1 MKKEKYI
8 VTGMTCS
15 ACSSRVEKAVRNLG
29 GMHEATVNL
38 LTHSMHVE
46 YDETKLNAAEII
58 KAVTDTGY
66 GAELMDTQNRSADA
80 ARQKITAVAE
90 NPAIKAARDEIAE
103 MQERFIWSVIF
114 LLPLLL
120 LSMTPM
126 FAKLL
131 GFAVPEFLQKY
142 FYGTQNAIWLAF
154 TEFILVLPIL
164 FVNKKFF
171 ISGFKS
177 LLHKAPNMDSLVAMG
192 SGAALA
198 YGIFAVY
205 RIGWGMGHGDTVL
218 IDLYR
223 TNLYFESSGMIV
235 TLITFGKW
243 LEARSKGRTSAAIE
257 KLMDLAPKQA
267 RVIRKGEEILLASA
281 DLMPGDEVVVRP
293 GESIPADGIITKGNT
308 SIDEAAI
315 TGESIPVEKQT
326 GDKVISATLNKTGF
340 IHFTAQK
347 VGADSTISQIIR
359 LVEEASSS
367 KAPIARMADKI
378 SGIFVPTVMLFALA
392 TAIFWLLW
400 GESFEFAFRCAISV
414 LVISCPCAL
423 GLATPVAIMVGTGKG
438 AENGILIKSGEAL
451 ETAHAL
457 DIVVLDKTGT
467 ITEGKP
473 RVTDILLPVAE
484 ASETSSVYLELLTI
498 AAGLEYGSS
507 HPLAS
512 AIMEYTAE
520 KNVTVPEME
529 NFQTLFGKGVKAQ
542 KNGVTYYAGNSALM
556 EETGADISFFTPS
569 LERLADAGKT
579 PLFFA
584 REKNIIGLIAV
595 ADCEKKTSQQAI
607 EEFKNLGIRVI
618 MLTGDNP
625 RTAEAIRKRMNIP
638 QVIADVLPEGK
649 EKVIADLQSRGYKV
663 AMVGDGINDAPAL
676 AKADVGIAIGAG
688 TDVAIESAD
697 IVLMKS
703 DLLDAVNAVRLSHNV
718 IKKIKEGL
726 FWAFFYNVVCIPV
739 AAGALSYWGILL
751 SPVFGAAAMS
761 LSSVTVVTNALR
773 LKKFKPVQQTKMM
786 ETLVDAQV
794 KITGIKEVFSAVR
807 STQASAVAP
816 ITEDSIENK
825 AENAEKETVGG
836 IKMEKILRIEGMM
849 CAHCQKHVQ
858 ETLAGLDGVT
868 KVEVSLE
875 DKTATVQMNRN
886 IPFNEF
892 EKAVQDAGYELLK

>member
-1 MKKEKYI
+1 MKKEKYV

-15 ACSSRVEKAVRNLG
+15 ACSSRVEKTVRNLD

-267 RVIRKGEEILLASA
+267 RVIREGEEILLASA

-359 LVEEASSS
+359 LVEEAGSS

-473 RVTDILLPVAE
+473 RVTDILLPVGE
-484 ASETSSVYLELLTI
+484 ASESSSVYLELLTI

-512 AIMEYTAE
+512 AVIEYTAE

-542 KNGVTYYAGNSALM
+542 KMASRIM
-556 EETGADISFFTPS
+556 
-569 LERLADAGKT
+569 
-579 PLFFA
+579 
-584 REKNIIGLIAV
+584 
-595 ADCEKKTSQQAI
+595 QAI
-607 EEFKNLGIRVI
+607 
-618 MLTGDNP
+618 
-625 RTAEAIRKRMNIP
+625 A
-638 QVIADVLPEGK
+638 
-649 EKVIADLQSRGYKV
+649 Y
-663 AMVGDGINDAPAL
+663 
-676 AKADVGIAIGAG
+676 
-688 TDVAIESAD
+688 
-697 IVLMKS
+697 
-703 DLLDAVNAVRLSHNV
+703 
-718 IKKIKEGL
+718 
-726 FWAFFYNVVCIPV
+726 
-739 AAGALSYWGILL
+739 
-751 SPVFGAAAMS
+751 
-761 LSSVTVVTNALR
+761 
-773 LKKFKPVQQTKMM
+773 
-786 ETLVDAQV
+786 
-794 KITGIKEVFSAVR
+794 
-807 STQASAVAP
+807 
-816 ITEDSIENK
+816 
-825 AENAEKETVGG
+825 
-836 IKMEKILRIEGMM
+836 
-849 CAHCQKHVQ
+849 
-858 ETLAGLDGVT
+858 
-868 KVEVSLE
+868 
-875 DKTATVQMNRN
+875 
-886 IPFNEF
+886 
-892 EKAVQDAGYELLK
+892 